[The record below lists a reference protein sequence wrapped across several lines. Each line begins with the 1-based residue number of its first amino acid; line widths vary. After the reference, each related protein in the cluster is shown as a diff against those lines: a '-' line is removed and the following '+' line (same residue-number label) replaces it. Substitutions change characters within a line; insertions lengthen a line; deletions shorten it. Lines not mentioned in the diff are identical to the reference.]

1 MEIILLERVE
11 KLGQM
16 GDVVNVK
23 PGFAR
28 NYLLPKNKA
37 RRATKENIAQ
47 FATQRTQFE
56 AANLQKKD
64 EAESIGTRL
73 AGLSIVLVRQAS
85 DSDQLYGSV
94 TTRDISAQISEA
106 GFTIDKNQVQLD
118 QPIKTVGL
126 HSVTVRLHP
135 EVFVSVTANVARTE
149 EEAEAQAR
157 GERPGRVDDDEVA
170 VEAVEIPDLVEL
182 SEEAQDMLEQ
192 PVEPEDPEEPEE
204 PEAGSDE
211 DPPEA

>member
-37 RRATKENIAQ
+37 RRATKANIAQ
-47 FATQRTQFE
+47 FDTQRTQFE

-73 AGLSIVLVRQAS
+73 DGLSIFLVRQAS

-170 VEAVEIPDLVEL
+170 VEAVEIPDPVEL

-192 PVEPEDPEEPEE
+192 PVEPEE

>member
-37 RRATKENIAQ
+37 RRATKANIAQ
-47 FATQRTQFE
+47 FDAQRTQFE

-73 AGLSIVLVRQAS
+73 GGLSIVLVRQAS

-106 GFTIDKNQVQLD
+106 GFTIDKYQVQLD

-135 EVFVSVTANVARTE
+135 EVFVLVTANVARTE

-170 VEAVEIPDLVEL
+170 VEAVEIPDPVEL

-192 PVEPEDPEEPEE
+192 PVEPEEPET
-204 PEAGSDE
+204 GSDE